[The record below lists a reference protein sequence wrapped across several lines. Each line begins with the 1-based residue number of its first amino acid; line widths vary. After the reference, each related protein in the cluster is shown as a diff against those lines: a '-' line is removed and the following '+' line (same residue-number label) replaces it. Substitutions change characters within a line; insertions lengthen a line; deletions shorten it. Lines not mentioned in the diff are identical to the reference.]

1 MSVSLGSSKRN
12 HSARVTVLGQEFLV
26 ERVGTDGDM
35 AKAIEMIRELD
46 GKVDAFGMGGI
57 DLYICA
63 GNRRYM
69 FREAKKI
76 ARAAS
81 KTPIVD
87 GSGLKNTLERRVV
100 EYLVEHQVVPLKG
113 RKVLLVSAVDRFGMA
128 ESLAAAGCDVIFGDL
143 MFALGMPFPIRS
155 LRMLSLIALVIAPI
169 VVQLPFQMLYP
180 TGEKQEG
187 TTPKYAQ
194 YYHWAEVVAGDYH
207 FIKRYMPPRMDGK
220 VVLTN
225 TVTASDV
232 EDLRARGVATLVTTT
247 PEIEGRSFGTNVM
260 EGLLVALAGKDPREM
275 TPSDYLGLLDKIG
288 FVPRVEV
295 L

>member
-1 MSVSLGSSKRN
+1 
-12 HSARVTVLGQEFLV
+12 
-26 ERVGTDGDM
+26 
-35 AKAIEMIRELD
+35 
-46 GKVDAFGMGGI
+46 
-57 DLYICA
+57 
-63 GNRRYM
+63 
-69 FREAKKI
+69 
-76 ARAAS
+76 
-81 KTPIVD
+81 
-87 GSGLKNTLERRVV
+87 V